1 MQNVLLLVGKL
12 CKLKLLDKKEV
23 VKLEGNIKEL
33 MRNLDYV
40 SAGILSNRVCKDT
53 LKFMFRVS

>member
-1 MQNVLLLVGKL
+1 M
-12 CKLKLLDKKEV
+12 
-23 VKLEGNIKEL
+23 VKLEDNIKEL

-53 LKFMFRVS
+53 LKFMFRVSLDIVKRRIKSWWIM

>member
-1 MQNVLLLVGKL
+1 
-12 CKLKLLDKKEV
+12 
-23 VKLEGNIKEL
+23 

-53 LKFMFRVS
+53 LKLIFRVLLDIVKRRFRKWLIM

>member
-1 MQNVLLLVGKL
+1 MR
-12 CKLKLLDKKEV
+12 KKMV
-23 VKLEGNIKEL
+23 RLEDNIKEL

-53 LKFMFRVS
+53 LKLMFRVLLDIVRRRFRKWLIM

>member
-1 MQNVLLLVGKL
+1 MVR
-12 CKLKLLDKKEV
+12 
-23 VKLEGNIKEL
+23 LEDNIKEL

-53 LKFMFRVS
+53 LKLMFIVSLGIVRRRFRKWWIM

>member
-1 MQNVLLLVGKL
+1 MR
-12 CKLKLLDKKEV
+12 KKMV
-23 VKLEGNIKEL
+23 RLEDDIKEL

-53 LKFMFRVS
+53 LKLMFRVLLGIVRRRFRKWLIM

>member
-1 MQNVLLLVGKL
+1 MR
-12 CKLKLLDKKEV
+12 KKMV
-23 VKLEGNIKEL
+23 RLEDNIKEL

-53 LKFMFRVS
+53 LKLMFRVLLDIVKRRFRKWWIM

>member
-1 MQNVLLLVGKL
+1 MR
-12 CKLKLLDKKEV
+12 KKM
-23 VKLEGNIKEL
+23 VKLEDNIKEL

-53 LKFMFRVS
+53 LKLMFRVSLDIVKRRFKEWLIM

>member
-1 MQNVLLLVGKL
+1 MR
-12 CKLKLLDKKEV
+12 KKMV
-23 VKLEGNIKEL
+23 RLEDNIKEL

-53 LKFMFRVS
+53 LKLMFRVLLGIVRRRFRKWWIM

>member
-1 MQNVLLLVGKL
+1 MR
-12 CKLKLLDKKEV
+12 KKMV
-23 VKLEGNIKEL
+23 RLEDNIKEL

-53 LKFMFRVS
+53 LKLMFRVSLDIARRRFRKWWIM

>member
-1 MQNVLLLVGKL
+1 
-12 CKLKLLDKKEV
+12 
-23 VKLEGNIKEL
+23 

-53 LKFMFRVS
+53 LKLMFRVSLDIVRRRFRKWWIM

>member
-1 MQNVLLLVGKL
+1 
-12 CKLKLLDKKEV
+12 
-23 VKLEGNIKEL
+23 

-53 LKFMFRVS
+53 LKLMFRVSLDIVKRRLMLSNWENTQV

>member
-1 MQNVLLLVGKL
+1 MR
-12 CKLKLLDKKEV
+12 KKMV
-23 VKLEGNIKEL
+23 RLEDNIKEL

-53 LKFMFRVS
+53 LKLMFRVSLNIIRRRLKEWLIM

>member
-1 MQNVLLLVGKL
+1 M
-12 CKLKLLDKKEV
+12 
-23 VKLEGNIKEL
+23 VKLEDNIKEL

-53 LKFMFRVS
+53 LKLMFRVSLGIVKRRIKAWWIM

>member
-1 MQNVLLLVGKL
+1 MVR
-12 CKLKLLDKKEV
+12 
-23 VKLEGNIKEL
+23 LEDNIKEL

-53 LKFMFRVS
+53 LKSMFRVSLDIVKRRFRKWLIM

>member
-1 MQNVLLLVGKL
+1 MR
-12 CKLKLLDKKEV
+12 KKMV
-23 VKLEGNIKEL
+23 RLEDNIKEL

-53 LKFMFRVS
+53 LKLMLRVSLNIIRRRFKEWLIM

>member
-1 MQNVLLLVGKL
+1 MR
-12 CKLKLLDKKEV
+12 KKMV
-23 VKLEGNIKEL
+23 RLEDSIKEL

-53 LKFMFRVS
+53 LKLMFRVSLDIVRRRFRKWWIM

>member
-1 MQNVLLLVGKL
+1 MVRLEDNV
-12 CKLKLLDKKEV
+12 
-23 VKLEGNIKEL
+23 KEL

-53 LKFMFRVS
+53 LKLMFRVSLNILRRRLKEWLIM

>member
-1 MQNVLLLVGKL
+1 MVR
-12 CKLKLLDKKEV
+12 
-23 VKLEGNIKEL
+23 LEDNIKEL

-53 LKFMFRVS
+53 LKLMVRVSLYIVRRRLKEWLIM

>member
-1 MQNVLLLVGKL
+1 MR
-12 CKLKLLDKKEV
+12 KKMV
-23 VKLEGNIKEL
+23 RLEDNIKEL

-53 LKFMFRVS
+53 LKLMFRVSLNILRRRLKEWLIM